1 MVAGDWKNLTP
12 TRDLIPDVSW
22 GGMSPTVHG
31 LGSSTILK
39 KFEIKPF
46 FYIEMT

>member
-22 GGMSPTVHG
+22 GGMSPTGYG
-31 LGSSTILK
+31 LESSTILK
-39 KFEIKPF
+39 KFEILKF
-46 FYIEMT
+46 L